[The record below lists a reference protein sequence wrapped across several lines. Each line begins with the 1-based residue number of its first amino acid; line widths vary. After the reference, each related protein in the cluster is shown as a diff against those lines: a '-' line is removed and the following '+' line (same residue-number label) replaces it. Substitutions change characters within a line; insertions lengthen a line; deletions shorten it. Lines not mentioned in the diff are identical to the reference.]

1 MFYILQMDH
10 NNILGTVLA
19 GGKSQRF
26 GEDKSQ
32 VKLAGKLLID
42 HMLTEIIDEFKEL
55 LIVSNNKINFHK
67 SEKISIIED
76 FEKGLG
82 PLGGV
87 FSAMKWIKENQK
99 DYKWIATFPVDTP
112 FFKRQILKDFIQNIN
127 FNESDLFFIKSN
139 NTRHNIFGL
148 WSINLLD
155 KLEKDLKNGER
166 KVELW
171 ANNTGVKIINMEF
184 SNNDPFFN
192 INTKEDL
199 KKAEEIFENDQLRKI
214 KDNFKKSKN

>member
-1 MFYILQMDH
+1 MHH

-32 VKLAGKLLID
+32 VTLANKLLID
-42 HMLTEIIDEFKEL
+42 YVLSEIIDQFKEV
-55 LIVSNNKINFHK
+55 LIVSNNSINFQS
-67 SEKISIIED
+67 SEKITKIED
-76 FEKGLG
+76 YKKGLG
-82 PLGGV
+82 PLCGV
-87 FSAMKWIKENQK
+87 LSAMKWINTNKR
-99 DYKWIATFPVDTP
+99 DYQWIATFPVDTP

-148 WSINLLD
+148 WSIKLLD
-155 KLEKDLKNGER
+155 RLEKDLNDGER

-171 ANNTGVKIINMEF
+171 ANNVGVKIINMEF
-184 SNNDPFFN
+184 PNNDPFFN

-199 KKAEEIFENDQLRKI
+199 KKAEEILKND
-214 KDNFKKSKN
+214 

>member
-1 MFYILQMDH
+1 MDH

-32 VKLAGKLLID
+32 VTLANKLLID
-42 HMLTEIIDEFKEL
+42 YVLSEIIDQFKEV
-55 LIVSNNKINFHK
+55 LIVSNNSINFQS
-67 SEKISIIED
+67 SEKITKIED
-76 FEKGLG
+76 YKKGLG
-82 PLGGV
+82 PLCGV
-87 FSAMKWIKENQK
+87 LTAMKWIKANK
-99 DYKWIATFPVDTP
+99 RDYQWIATFPVDTP
-112 FFKRQILKDFIQNIN
+112 FFKRKILKDFIQNIN

-155 KLEKDLKNGER
+155 KLEKDLNNGER

-199 KKAEEIFENDQLRKI
+199 EKAEEILKND
-214 KDNFKKSKN
+214 